1 MSPLPGLAGRLVA
14 FERTT
19 ATAAALARR
28 QVTRDDV
35 AHALTPT
42 DEQRTILIV
51 IGAYALGILVLWNIP
66 YINMILLPFKL
77 VTVALHEFSHA
88 AAGLCTGARIKSI
101 TIDPDE
107 GGLTRMNGGK
117 WCCVMP
123 AGYLGSALLGALMV
137 FAGFD
142 VLASK
147 IVSVIIG
154 VCLLATLFWA
164 KSWFTRL
171 ITVLFIG
178 LIVGL
183 WFTPQ
188 GAGLRYVVLFMG
200 VMSSLYSLWDI
211 VDDTLKRKVNESDAT
226 KFAQKTHCSSRFCGA
241 ADANAFSLGVAQWVE
256 HCLETVDNTEGAA
269 ERYGS
274 SDELRMRVSTALTE
288 TIWALNIEWEPDTAD
303 DNDQRWDSDRL
314 ERLERSR
321 QLVEMA
327 KCLVSAGV
335 ISLDLAKERLDADF
349 LEQMNA
355 VPSAVA
361 FTRKYIRL
369 NTTLNFK
376 QTKYNLIS
384 EQNEGFAKLVVLIQ
398 GAMAAVAPH
407 QLSSDLLNAT
417 RSGSFSNDNGSV
429 VMQALRTLDGL
440 QQRVR
445 MLIADILRLVGIFN
459 IDPNRV
465 LDIIID
471 CFISSVRFYW
481 PFYLALLDAS
491 PWCQRSSESPKI
503 AQLVGWKMQFYAG
516 ESVSAFK
523 FLDELSTVAALLV
536 SHGIIRLADLYPM
549 LSPSRN
555 EDMSKE
561 FDEWCSELK
570 NRQSQGGGNSLAEM
584 GGLEEVSDDKPAKPA
599 SQTDSR
605 SEWSNQHALLCA
617 KLLAIGNTDNAL
629 VYIKRFPSLA
639 RMHPQIADLTIRIV
653 DVATAD
659 LYRNTDCVRAPV
671 KPYLR
676 IHSNALAETAD
687 HTATGAWGIPCSRLT
702 PALEAHTNRN
712 YVLSPPL
719 PGSTDVFFY
728 EDFWQL
734 EAETK
739 LPRAHSVASLPRD
752 LAPWLNV
759 GFTRL
764 HLSPSLLTRLMRLCR
779 YGLQSQPEAEHTWQS
794 VLRAWILPAYSLTA
808 PSAGLSNELWLIV
821 SMMPQ
826 AKRYALYRDWN
837 TMLTSGHPT
846 LPHTVTCEKPTHS
859 ANPMDMAMSLDD
871 ALEEV
876 GDADG
881 LFAQTSY
888 VEIEALCLEVRRQVR
903 AMMRRLSGDTVKLI
917 GRQLCALCHPTPT
930 LSLKVV
936 LDQVCS
942 YDNLIDSV
950 VEAFRYLTPLDADVM
965 FYVILNTLDD
975 PASTKVKEDGINT
988 AHWLQ
993 SLSLFIA
1000 AFGHRH
1006 ENASLSYTLSY
1017 VLKQVVRMV
1026 RIEEA
1031 PPVFETTVISDA
1043 ILRLAA
1049 IDVMANA
1056 TDDQVLAL
1064 QGGYHL
1070 NLEAFSMVSPWVLP
1084 QDATVDSALAAS
1096 TNFRLTRRLAQWLT
1110 NIVVGNDLAL
1120 SLVVAM
1126 CTHADKILKMASL
1139 PLSNVMII
1147 YDREIERV
1155 YQLFNLLYTNLKPDR
1170 YASIVPGPHIL
1181 VSKYNLSWG
1190 LAILWGRP
1198 NISRH
1203 LIHGLK
1209 QWEED
1214 GEPIAV
1220 QITEQE
1226 GALASKGAMAA
1237 DGAQISS
1244 PLSSN
1249 QRESTDAA
1257 NASGNLASAAAKS
1270 SDTNGVAAESD
1281 SVSEHKAP
1289 AAAAVPD
1296 DSKMDIDEE
1305 QANDEHPRI
1314 VSDLKFEAPLL
1325 PRDYV
1330 SHIASTVPQSAI
1342 EVGLSPEFVA
1352 VFWTLS
1358 LYDIEVPA
1366 DRYAKEI
1373 DIHTHLIKRIDGLAK
1388 TVSGSRSKAAALSQ
1402 MRLRATG
1409 AVESLTREML
1419 EQKQH
1424 VSRIRRWLIAQKDYW
1439 FCMAHEQRRFVIQAL
1454 LQHCILPRAVLSASD
1469 ASFCAKFLW
1478 MMHFPLAT
1486 NKFSLMIVYDNV
1498 FSESLSTLLAAFT
1511 ENEARNYAKFL
1522 NTSLAYLAPLHSSES
1537 NYKER
1542 AVNTWRGLTGF
1553 QQHWRYE
1560 RGYLPPKSRTILQQ
1574 MPAQPS
1580 ESSGDE
1586 RRIKPGSVMLS
1597 YDDFRTVMRKWQVNL
1612 TKAFITTL
1620 EMKRNDTVRNGILA
1634 LKEMQKS
1641 FPVILQYGRRIMDK
1655 VNEVASGG
1663 ASVQQESTSD
1673 GDGSPESA
1681 KNLKVLASSYGAYL
1695 SMAKKNWIPEASYYP
1710 VPARSSSGRSAQP
1723 PPSRSATRQSSRESV
1738 VSSGAAAEPSE
1749 GKDSRSSKHDAGSK
1763 KQVGSDGSGPKSRQK
1778 SAANRSGSGGHIAAA
1793 AAAAAEA
1800 ATAAART
1807 GSSVSGGSAHA
1818 EAKGSAQR
1826 HGRSEGSGRN
1836 GSTGSGREQEATR
1849 ARERDGSWGRNR
1861 DRQRGA
1867 ERPSTP
1873 ASKRPRISGS
1883 GHAKSLAASE
1893 AHQEPAES
1901 VPPVGPASKM
1911 TSEDV
1916 DRKRKEL
1923 RAQLLKQQEEKQKQ
1937 AHHQPAE
1944 AASERRDRGGRGA
1957 GGSRQ
1962 GQESTKQRESEAHGG
1977 KRTRYGDHPSAQ
1989 AEQRRHGRGNGD
2001 SGPHTPQGGRG
2012 GRYSLSGDSTPFS
2025 RNSGGRQGRQDGGG
2039 KAQQSGRKG
2048 QDDGGSARR
2057 GPKRGR
2063 GPESR
2068 EWDDGKRHRR

>member
-1 MSPLPGLAGRLVA
+1 MDTTGLLAEHMLDASILEQISSGTWSPQVNNQLTQTFLSNPSC
-14 FERTT
+14 
-19 ATAAALARR
+19 ATAICAQLLHT
-28 QVTRDDV
+28 VC
-35 AHALTPT
+35 T
-42 DEQRTILIV
+42 DS
-51 IGAYALGILVLWNIP
+51 G
-66 YINMILLPFKL
+66 
-77 VTVALHEFSHA
+77 
-88 AAGLCTGARIKSI
+88 
-101 TIDPDE
+101 
-107 GGLTRMNGGK
+107 
-117 WCCVMP
+117 
-123 AGYLGSALLGALMV
+123 
-137 FAGFD
+137 
-142 VLASK
+142 
-147 IVSVIIG
+147 
-154 VCLLATLFWA
+154 
-164 KSWFTRL
+164 
-171 ITVLFIG
+171 
-178 LIVGL
+178 
-183 WFTPQ
+183 
-188 GAGLRYVVLFMG
+188 
-200 VMSSLYSLWDI
+200 
-211 VDDTLKRKVNESDAT
+211 
-226 KFAQKTHCSSRFCGA
+226 
-241 ADANAFSLGVAQWVE
+241 ADANVFSMGVAQWAE
-256 HCLETVDNTEGAA
+256 HCLETVANTEGAA
-269 ERYGS
+269 ERYGN
-274 SDELRMRVSTALTE
+274 SDELRMRVSTALAE

-321 QLVEMA
+321 QLIEVA
-327 KCLVSAGV
+327 KCLVSAQV

-355 VPSAVA
+355 IPSAVA

-407 QLSSDLLNAT
+407 QLSSDLLNAI
-417 RSGSFSNDNGSV
+417 RSGSFIKDNGSV
-429 VMQALRTLDGL
+429 VMQALQTLDGL

-445 MLIADILRLVGIFN
+445 MLIADIMRLVGIFN

-523 FLDELSTVAALLV
+523 FLDELSTVAALLI

-555 EDMSKE
+555 EDMSRE

-570 NRQSQGGGNSLAEM
+570 NKRPQGGGNSLAEM
-584 GGLEEVSDDKPAKPA
+584 GGLEEVSDDKPTKAA

-639 RMHPQIADLTIRIV
+639 RMHPQIADLAIRII

-659 LYRNTDCVRAPV
+659 LYQNTDCVRAPV

-676 IHSNALAETAD
+676 IHNNALAAAAD
-687 HTATGAWGIPCSRLT
+687 HTATGAWGIPCSQRAS
-702 PALEAHTNRN
+702 ALEAYTSRN
-712 YVLSPPL
+712 HVLSPPP

-728 EDFWQL
+728 EDFWLL

-739 LPRAHSVASLPRD
+739 LPRAQSVASLPRD

-764 HLSPSLLTRLMRLCR
+764 HLSPPLLTRLMRLCR
-779 YGLQSQPEAEHTWQS
+779 YGLQNQPEAEHTWQS

-837 TMLTSGHPT
+837 TMLASGHPT
-846 LPHTVTCEKPTHS
+846 LPHTVTCEKSTHS
-859 ANPMDMAMSLDD
+859 VNPMDMAMSLDD

-876 GDADG
+876 GDTDG
-881 LFAQTSY
+881 LYAQTSY
-888 VEIEALCLEVRRQVR
+888 VEIEVLSLEVRRQVR

-930 LSLKVV
+930 LSLKLV

-975 PASTKVKEDGINT
+975 TSSTKVKEDGINT

-1006 ENASLSYTLSY
+1006 ENASLSYILSY

-1026 RIEEA
+1026 RIEDA

-1084 QDATVDSALAAS
+1084 QDATVDTALAAS

-1110 NIVVGNDLAL
+1110 NIVIGSDLAL
-1120 SLVVAM
+1120 SFVVAM

-1181 VSKYNLSWG
+1181 ASKYNLSWG

-1214 GEPIAV
+1214 GEPISV

-1226 GALASKGAMAA
+1226 GTLAPKDAMAV
-1237 DGAQISS
+1237 DGAQDNS
-1244 PLSSN
+1244 PSPSN
-1249 QRESTDAA
+1249 QSDSALKDVANTNGSSLEGADVRASGTSESAQ
-1257 NASGNLASAAAKS
+1257 NASG
-1270 SDTNGVAAESD
+1270 TNGIAENDDVSD
-1281 SVSEHKAP
+1281 HEAP
-1289 AAAAVPD
+1289 AAAAVPGG
-1296 DSKMDIDEE
+1296 DSNMDIDEE
-1305 QANDEHPRI
+1305 QANDELPRI

-1330 SHIASTVPQSAI
+1330 SHIASTLPQSAI

-1352 VFWTLS
+1352 VFWALS

-1366 DRYAKEI
+1366 ERYTKEV
-1373 DIHTHLIKRIDGLAK
+1373 DIHTQLIKRIDGLAK
-1388 TVSGSRSKAAALSQ
+1388 TTSGSRSKAAALSQ

-1486 NKFSLMIVYDNV
+1486 NKFSLMIVYDSI

-1522 NTSLAYLAPLHSSES
+1522 NTSLAYLAPLHISES

-1574 MPAQPS
+1574 MPVQPS

-1586 RRIKPGSVMLS
+1586 RRIKPGSIMLS

-1663 ASVQQESTSD
+1663 ASVQESTSD
-1673 GDGSPESA
+1673 GDSNPESA

-1695 SMAKKNWIPEASYYP
+1695 GMAKKNWIPEASYYP
-1710 VPARSSSGRSAQP
+1710 VPARSSSGRSAQL
-1723 PPSRSATRQSSRESV
+1723 SSAQSATRQSSRESIG
-1738 VSSGAAAEPSE
+1738 SSGTAAEPSE
-1749 GKDSRSSKHDAGSK
+1749 GKDSRSSKTDAASK
-1763 KQVGSDGSGPKSRQK
+1763 KQAGSDASGSKSRPKST
-1778 SAANRSGSGGHIAAA
+1778 ANRSGSGSHIAAA
-1793 AAAAAEA
+1793 AAAAVAGTSA
-1800 ATAAART
+1800 SGAART
-1807 GSSVSGGSAHA
+1807 GSSIISGSAHA
-1818 EAKGSAQR
+1818 ETKGSTSR

-1836 GSTGSGREQEATR
+1836 GGTGSGREQEPTR
-1849 ARERDGSWGRNR
+1849 SRERDGSWGRNR

-1873 ASKRPRISGS
+1873 VSKRPRVAGSGS
-1883 GHAKSLAASE
+1883 GHTKPSAASGT
-1893 AHQEPAES
+1893 HQESADLMPPA
-1901 VPPVGPASKM
+1901 GPASKM

-1937 AHHQPAE
+1937 ARHQPAE
-1944 AASERRDRGGRGA
+1944 AVPERRDRGGRGA
-1957 GGSRQ
+1957 GGSSRQ
-1962 GQESTKQRESEAHGG
+1962 SQESTKQRESETHGS
-1977 KRTRYGDHPSAQ
+1977 KRTRYGDHPGGQ

-2001 SGPHTPQGGRG
+2001 SGSHTPQGGRG
-2012 GRYSLSGDSTPFS
+2012 GRYSSLPGDSTPFS
-2025 RNSGGRQGRQDGGG
+2025 RNSGGRQGRQDSGG

-2048 QDDGGSARR
+2048 QDDGGGARR

-2063 GPESR
+2063 GSEPR